1 MAMRL
6 DGGTPTKKKS
16 TKSTSVGGWQFRMP
30 GTYSQY
36 GPYRQSTIDQ
46 AAKSGVTL
54 SPVSQR
60 TVSTYSG
67 TGRSSGSAPR
77 ASSASSDGGGGG
89 TSSGPSAAEIAA
101 ANARRAANNQA
112 RSSANEDIQR
122 LNDQITIKSAQRST
136 NQKTLD
142 ALKDLVGTGLGKA
155 RDTQLATIDQSLKTK
170 LEQITQT
177 FEAGV
182 TGFRENLRDNE
193 QTEADA
199 SFANLANRARER
211 GDLVT
216 QALSQG
222 AGESDILQ
230 SQMQALRNWQANQ
243 GDVNRS
249 FFDTRQSINSAISD
263 LNTSTRTSRINEETS
278 ANDSRSKVWDSYYD
292 SRADALTQ
300 MANLDQ
306 QNYLLDNEIAAT
318 ERQKAQQTG
327 LVSWLDSGKNYE
339 DYVAPTTMSAAKAP
353 AYTSDYARQAAE
365 AAGSSWK
372 SPGISKET
380 QDFKGEGQ
388 STGSLNSSSSAAAP
402 GNTSS
407 KKKPEGAGLRKW

>member
-6 DGGTPTKKKS
+6 DGGTPNKKS
-16 TKSTSVGGWQFRMP
+16 TGGKSGGYVQIWQRP
-30 GTYSQY
+30 DQVHY
-36 GPYRQSTIDQ
+36 GPYSQSEIDR
-46 AAKSGVTL
+46 AAAQGITR
-54 SPVSQR
+54 SP
-60 TVSTYSG
+60 TMPTTSTYNGGGGSRG
-67 TGRSSGSAPR
+67 TAPR
-77 ASSASSDGGGGG
+77 ASGSGSGG
-89 TSSGPSAAEIAA
+89 TSRSSGPSAADVAAQQARSA
-101 ANARRAANNQA
+101 ANSSA
-112 RSSANEDIQR
+112 RSSANQDIQR
-122 LNDQITIKSAQRST
+122 LNDQITIKQAQRGT

-142 ALKDLVGTGLGKA
+142 ALKTLVDTGLGKA
-155 RDTQLATIDQSLKTK
+155 RDTQLDAITKSLTTK
-170 LEQITQT
+170 MEQIQQT

-182 TGFRENLRDNE
+182 EGFRDNLRDNE

-199 SFANLANRARER
+199 SFSNLTNRARER

-243 GDVNRS
+243 GDVARS

-263 LNTSTRTSRINEETS
+263 LNTATRTSRINEETS

-339 DYVAPTTMSAAKAP
+339 DYVAPTSMSAASAP

-365 AAGSSWK
+365 AAGSAWK

-388 STGSLNSSSSAAAP
+388 SEGSLNSSNLAAASS
-402 GNTSS
+402 NTSS

>member
-6 DGGTPTKKKS
+6 DGGTPNKS
-16 TKSTSVGGWQFRMP
+16 TQRTASSYSSWATRP
-30 GTYSQY
+30 GTTVY
-36 GPYRQSTIDQ
+36 GPWRPSVIQQ
-46 AAKSGVTL
+46 AATQGVTL

-60 TVSTYSG
+60 TVTTYSG
-67 TGRSSGSAPR
+67 GGGSGGTAPRSSGS
-77 ASSASSDGGGGG
+77 GGGGG
-89 TSSGPSAAEIAA
+89 TSRSSGPSAADIAA
-101 ANARRAANNQA
+101 QQARTAANNQA

-122 LNDQITIKSAQRST
+122 LNDQITIKQAQRGT

-142 ALKDLVGTGLGKA
+142 ALKELVDTGLGRA
-155 RDTQLATIDQSLKTK
+155 RDTQLDSITQSLATK
-170 LEQITQT
+170 MEQIQQT
-177 FEAGV
+177 FDAGV
-182 TGFRENLRDNE
+182 GGFRDNLRDNE

-199 SFANLANRARER
+199 SFSNMTNRARER

-327 LVSWLDSGKNYE
+327 LVSWLDSGKNYA
-339 DYVAPTTMSAAKAP
+339 DYVAPASMAASAAP

-365 AAGSSWK
+365 AAGSAWK

-380 QDFKGEGQ
+380 QDFKGEEQ
-388 STGSLNSSSSAAAP
+388 STGSLNSSNLSAAST
-402 GNTSS
+402 NTSS

>member
-6 DGGTPTKKKS
+6 DSG
-16 TKSTSVGGWQFRMP
+16 P
-30 GTYSQY
+30 GTTRRTSSGGYSSWATRPGTTIY
-36 GPYRQSTIDQ
+36 GPYRPSVIND
-46 AAKSGVTL
+46 AAARGVTL

-60 TVSTYSG
+60 TVTTYNGGGGSG
-67 TGRSSGSAPR
+67 GSAPR
-77 ASSASSDGGGGG
+77 ASGSGSGGGGG
-89 TSSGPSAAEIAA
+89 TSRSGGGSSYDPNAA
-101 ANARRAANNQA
+101 ARRTANNSA

-122 LNDQITIKSAQRST
+122 LNDQITIKSAQRGT

-170 LEQITQT
+170 LEQIQQT
-177 FEAGV
+177 FDAGI

-199 SFANLANRARER
+199 SFANMANRARER

-230 SQMQALRNWQANQ
+230 SQMQALRNWAANQ

-249 FFDTRQSINSAISD
+249 FFDTRQSINSGISD
-263 LNTSTRTSRINEETS
+263 LNTATRTSRINEETS

-339 DYVAPTTMSAAKAP
+339 DYVAPTSMAAASAP

-380 QDFKGEGQ
+380 EQFKGEGQ
-388 STGSLNSSSSAAAP
+388 STGSLNSSSAAAGA

-407 KKKPEGAGLRKW
+407 RKKPEGASLRKW